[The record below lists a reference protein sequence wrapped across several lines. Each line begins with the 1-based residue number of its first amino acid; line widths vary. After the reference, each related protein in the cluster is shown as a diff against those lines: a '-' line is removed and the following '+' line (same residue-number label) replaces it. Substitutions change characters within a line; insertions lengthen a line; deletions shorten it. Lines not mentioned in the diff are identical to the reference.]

1 MATQMS
7 SPSSKPSR
15 GAVLTVFA
23 VLFVVLA
30 ISNFSKPF
38 HLDSRAGF
46 VFFGVKTSG
55 IANDILGPAF
65 GVWLLV
71 YAIGIWRMRRW
82 ALSVGYAYA
91 AYVLTNLVLFTIR
104 TGVVPGGSFVT
115 RGDHLPRDRNR
126 RLCGER
132 GFAAAPA
139 SAAHLNAVFKK
150 IACKVFER
158 IASRRSFDAARVALV
173 ARRRDG
179 VAPDE

>member
-1 MATQMS
+1 MS

-82 ALSVGYAYA
+82 ALPVGYAYA
-91 AYVLTNLVLFTIR
+91 AYVITNLVLFTIR
-104 TGVVPGGSFVT
+104 TGVVPGGPST
-115 RGDHLPRDRNR
+115 RGAIIYLVIAIGVSAGAWFCCGAGKRSSPKMRCPQNSMQSFRANR
-126 RLCGER
+126 
-132 GFAAAPA
+132 FAAILRRGSGCSRCAP
-139 SAAHLNAVFKK
+139 S
-150 IACKVFER
+150 
-158 IASRRSFDAARVALV
+158 
-173 ARRRDG
+173 
-179 VAPDE
+179 

>member
-1 MATQMS
+1 MAESSRGPVRSAREARSCCGAVKSISPRGIRHEPHMATQMS
-7 SPSSKPSR
+7 SLSSKPSR

-82 ALSVGYAYA
+82 ALPRWLRVCG
-91 AYVLTNLVLFTIR
+91 IR
-104 TGVVPGGSFVT
+104 
-115 RGDHLPRDRNR
+115 DH
-126 RLCGER
+126 
-132 GFAAAPA
+132 
-139 SAAHLNAVFKK
+139 
-150 IACKVFER
+150 
-158 IASRRSFDAARVALV
+158 
-173 ARRRDG
+173 
-179 VAPDE
+179 

>member
-1 MATQMS
+1 MATQIS

-46 VFFGVKTSG
+46 VFFGVKTSA

-71 YAIGIWRMRRW
+71 YAIGIWR
-82 ALSVGYAYA
+82 LPLGYAYA
-91 AYVLTNLVLFTIR
+91 AYVITNLVLFT
-104 TGVVPGGSFVT
+104 
-115 RGDHLPRDRNR
+115 DRNR

-132 GFAAAPA
+132 GFAAAPT
-139 SAAHLNAVFKK
+139 SAAHLKCCVRK

-158 IASRRSFDAARVALV
+158 IASRRSFDAARVALA

-179 VAPDE
+179 VARDE